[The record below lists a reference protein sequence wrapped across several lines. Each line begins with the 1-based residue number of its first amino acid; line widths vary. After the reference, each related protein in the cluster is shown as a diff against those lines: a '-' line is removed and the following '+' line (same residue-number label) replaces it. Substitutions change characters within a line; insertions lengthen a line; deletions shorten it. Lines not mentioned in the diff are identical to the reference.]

1 MAQRNG
7 KKMGGNGDIEEG
19 GGGGQGGT
27 PKLLSY
33 TARNAEQVRIQYK
46 SRRDI
51 QAQRETRN
59 HIFRLVGLYCFW

>member
-33 TARNAEQVRIQYK
+33 TARNTDK
-46 SRRDI
+46 SESSTN
-51 QAQRETRN
+51 REEKSKPREK
-59 HIFRLVGLYCFW
+59 HVSIF